1 MLVNV
6 GSAGAYVAL
15 ATIQGGLVA
24 LPSPVALDRLRRL
37 RSPAW
42 ALAAPA
48 AIVIGTFGVLALPAL
63 ATALAVL
70 AAIGTPVLAA
80 IAVVSVVHGGKR
92 VLLLVPLGLGAVVA
106 AASGFPAEVA
116 ASLLTALGCLTL
128 GAAFVRLTPA
138 RWLHVGL
145 LAMGMLDVLL
155 LALGL
160 GQQASALFTY
170 PFSAPA
176 FHQAEVGG
184 MSIDYP
190 DLVLAAV
197 LGGVVAGRAIQG
209 RAAVLVAML
218 ASAYGGL
225 FAVADMLP
233 ATVPLIVVLV
243 LVELHSVRSRTR
255 AKPIGREPGRVEAGR
270 ADRTVLRHGLRLEAH
285 SDASRHDRPRCGRPA
300 SSSVQGGG
308 GGPRPARR

>member
-48 AIVIGTFGVLALPAL
+48 AIVIGTFGVLALPAF
-63 ATALAVL
+63 ATALVVL
-70 AAIGTPVLAA
+70 AAIATPVLAA
-80 IAVVSVVHGGKR
+80 IAVVSVVHGRKR
-92 VLLLVPLGLGAVVA
+92 ALVLVPLGLGVLAA
-106 AASGFPAEVA
+106 AASGLPAELA

-138 RWLHVGL
+138 RWLHLGL

-155 LALGL
+155 IALGL
-160 GQQASALFTY
+160 GQQAAALFTH
-170 PFSAPA
+170 PFSGPA
-176 FHQAEVGG
+176 FHQAEVGR
-184 MSIDYP
+184 MSVDYP

-197 LGGVVAGRAIQG
+197 VGAVVAGRAIQG

-218 ASAYGGL
+218 VSAWGGL

-233 ATVPLIVVLV
+233 ATVPLVIVLI
-243 LVELHSVRSRTR
+243 LVELHWVRSRTR
-255 AKPIGREPGRVEAGR
+255 AKPIAQEPERVEAQR
-270 ADRTVLRHGLRLEAH
+270 ADRTVRRHGLRLEAH
-285 SDASRHDRPRCGRPA
+285 SHASRHDRPGSGCPA
-300 SSSVQGGG
+300 SSSVEGGS
-308 GGPRPARR
+308 GGPCPACR

>member
-6 GSAGAYVAL
+6 GSASAYVAL

-24 LPSPVALDRLRRL
+24 LPSPVTLDRLRRL

-63 ATALAVL
+63 GQS
-70 AAIGTPVLAA
+70 AA
-80 IAVVSVVHGGKR
+80 
-92 VLLLVPLGLGAVVA
+92 
-106 AASGFPAEVA
+106 
-116 ASLLTALGCLTL
+116 
-128 GAAFVRLTPA
+128 
-138 RWLHVGL
+138 
-145 LAMGMLDVLL
+145 
-155 LALGL
+155 
-160 GQQASALFTY
+160 ALFTD

-176 FHQAEVGG
+176 FHQAEVGR
-184 MSIDYP
+184 MSVDYP

-218 ASAYGGL
+218 VSAWGGL
-225 FAVADMLP
+225 FAVAGMLP
-233 ATVPLIVVLV
+233 ATVPLVVVLV
-243 LVELHSVRSRTR
+243 LVELHTLRSRTR
-255 AKPIGREPGRVEAGR
+255 AKPIGREPGRVDAQR
-270 ADRTVLRHGLRLEAH
+270 ADRTVGGHGLRLEAH
-285 SDASRHDRPRCGRPA
+285 SHASRHDRPRSGCPA

-308 GGPRPARR
+308 GGACPARG